1 MKMPVECDLS
11 PVGRDFQC
19 VIASTAKNS
28 LNEKR
33 DAKKS
38 KYKEKWKHLSSRFD
52 AYKGRVWLRTTKEC
66 SSLYV

>member
-11 PVGRDFQC
+11 PVGRDFQS

-28 LNEKR
+28 LNGKR

-38 KYKEKWKHLSSRFD
+38 KYKESGNICLHALTLT
-52 AYKGRVWLRTTKEC
+52 RVGFGC
-66 SSLYV
+66 